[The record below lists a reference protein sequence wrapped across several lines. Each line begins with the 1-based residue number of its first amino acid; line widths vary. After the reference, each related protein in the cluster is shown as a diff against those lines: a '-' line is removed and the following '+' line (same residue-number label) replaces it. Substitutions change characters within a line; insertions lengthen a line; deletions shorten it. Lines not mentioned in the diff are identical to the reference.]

1 MGSEEKFLVEIRLV
15 SGVFC
20 GKRVVHGV
28 FDGKKWEKR
37 GGMGR
42 KWENLGGTGGCRIGV
57 TVITRAEEHRAVR
70 ARFWN

>member
-1 MGSEEKFLVEIRLV
+1 VELWLV

-20 GKRVVHGV
+20 GTRVVHGV
-28 FDGKKWEKR
+28 FDGRGWEKR

-57 TVITRAEEHRAVR
+57 MVIARLEAQRAVR